1 MRIQSKVTL
10 SHFLVGL
17 CCCLLACGVAFQLMK
32 SEYHDRA
39 AHRAYEAY
47 RTVLAG
53 YVRAYGSLNNGLASE
68 PFDAYAER
76 VRAEAGLPA
85 QDSPAYRFLGLDG
98 KGVVVFPAGGYKVGD
113 VVPEDVLAA
122 SEPVRASGGIEAY
135 ASPIGDEILA
145 GTGSGVMGPA
155 MRGLGWGAVTAMAAA
170 ALLAVALGRGMTVRL
185 RDLANA
191 VRRMREKPDELFRV
205 EVVSGDETGELAEAL
220 NSMSRELAQS
230 RLDAHELSIRDVLT
244 GLYNRRYF
252 EAQAATFF
260 ESCKRYGQAMSV
272 MMGDL
277 DQFRQINENFT
288 HEVGDMVL
296 ERTARIFEENTRKS
310 DVVARYGGGEF
321 VVLFTNTSRDKAAI
335 ACENIRRA
343 VEAFDWEQ
351 YHPGLFVTVSLG
363 LVDNENMDGVGAMLV
378 RADQFLSEA
387 KAGGR
392 NRLAGA
398 E

>member
-1 MRIQSKVTL
+1 MRIQSKLTL
-10 SHFLVGL
+10 SHLLVGL
-17 CCCLLACGVAFQLMK
+17 LSCLLACGVAFQLVK

-39 AHRAYEAY
+39 ARRAYEAY
-47 RTVLAG
+47 RAALAG
-53 YVRAYGSLNNGLASE
+53 YVLAYGSLNNGLASE

-85 QDSPAYRFLGLDG
+85 PDTPAYRFLGLDG

-122 SEPVRASGGIEAY
+122 SEPVRGSGGIEAY
-135 ASPIGDEILA
+135 ASPLGDEILA
-145 GTGSGVMGPA
+145 GTGGGGMGPVV
-155 MRGLGWGAVTAMAAA
+155 RGLAWGAAAAMAVT

-191 VRRMREKPDELFRV
+191 VRLMRGKPDELFRV
-205 EVVSGDETGELAEAL
+205 EVVPGDETGDLAEAL
-220 NSMSRELAQS
+220 NSMSRELAQT
-230 RLDAHELSIRDVLT
+230 RLDARELSIRDELT
-244 GLYNRRYF
+244 GLYNRGYF

-260 ESCKRYGQAMSV
+260 ESCKRYGQSMSV

-277 DQFRQINENFT
+277 DQFRQINENFS

-296 ERTARIFEENTRKS
+296 ERAARIIEEHTRKS
-310 DVVARYGGGEF
+310 DVTARYGGGEF
-321 VVLFTNTSRDKAAI
+321 VALFTNTSRDKAAI

-343 VEAFDWEQ
+343 MEAFDWEQ
-351 YHPGLFVTVSLG
+351 YHPGLSVTISIG
-363 LVDNENMDGVGAMLV
+363 LADNENMSGTGAMLI
-378 RADQFLSEA
+378 RAGQLLSEA

-392 NRLAGA
+392 NRLAGG